1 MTIKQIGFGKS
12 MIQSYAQTNIGQRKV
27 NEDSFLINEELGLY
41 VVADGVGGMAKGEV
55 ASQMACEVILQ
66 NIQDG
71 MPLEESVYLA
81 HRKLINEIKSDEN
94 KQGMAT
100 TVVAVLFHD
109 NSYEVAW
116 VGDSR
121 VYLWDGELKL
131 LTKDDSY
138 VELLLENGHIG
149 IEELETHPDR
159 NVISQALGIERKN
172 IAIHTNS
179 GTLEKDQILLLCS
192 DGLYGV
198 ANELNIIESLQGNN
212 DIARTTPE
220 LVELAVK
227 KQGKDNI
234 TLISLKSN
242 EDSVNSI
249 EPKVF
254 REFEP
259 ETGKIKG
266 IEKKDHTISTYLNQE
281 LSEEETD
288 PELIDQTAYRDL
300 TQENRDLLDSAA
312 QYSSEEEEKESNKYL
327 IPALLGVILMLVGFI
342 LLK

>member
-1 MTIKQIGFGKS
+1 ML
-12 MIQSYAQTNIGQRKV
+12 QSNAQTNIGQRKV

-41 VVADGVGGMAKGEV
+41 VVADGVGGMAKGEI
-55 ASQMACEVILQ
+55 ASQMACETVLQ
-66 NIQDG
+66 SIQDG
-71 MPLEESVYLA
+71 MPLEESIYLA
-81 HRKLINEIKSDEN
+81 HRNIINEIKSDKN

-100 TVVAVLFHD
+100 TLVAVLFHE
-109 NSYEVAW
+109 NSYEAAW

-121 VYLWDGELKL
+121 LYLWDGELKL

-172 IAIHTNS
+172 ISIHTNK

-198 ANELNIIESLQGNN
+198 ANELNITESLQGND
-212 DIARTTPE
+212 DIATVIPE
-220 LVELAVK
+220 LVDLAVK

-234 TLISLKSN
+234 TLIGLKSTA
-242 EDSVNSI
+242 NSNHNV
-249 EPKVF
+249 EPKVY
-254 REFEP
+254 REFDAH
-259 ETGKIKG
+259 TGRIKG
-266 IEKKDHTISTYLNQE
+266 TEEKDYSISSYLNQE
-281 LSEEETD
+281 LTEEESD
-288 PELIDQTAYRDL
+288 PELIDQTSYRDL
-300 TQENRDLLDSAA
+300 TQEDRDLLDSAA
-312 QYSSEEEEKESNKYL
+312 QYSSEDEKKQGNKYL
-327 IPALLGVILMLVGFI
+327 IPVLLGVILALTSFI

>member
-1 MTIKQIGFGKS
+1 ML
-12 MIQSYAQTNIGQRKV
+12 QSYAQTNIGQRKV
-27 NEDSFLINEELGLY
+27 NEDYFLINEELGLY
-41 VVADGVGGMAKGEV
+41 VVADGVGGMAKGEI
-55 ASQMACEVILQ
+55 ASQMACETVLHS
-66 NIQDG
+66 IQEG

-81 HRKLINEIKSDEN
+81 HRNIIKEMKSDPS

-121 VYLWDGELKL
+121 LYLWDGELRL

-149 IEELETHPDR
+149 IDELDTHPDR

-172 IAIHTNS
+172 IAIHSNK

-198 ANELNIIESLQGNN
+198 ANEYDMSQSLQKNN
-212 DIARTTPE
+212 DVFTFTAE
-220 LVELAVK
+220 LVDLAVK
-227 KQGKDNI
+227 KEGKDNI
-234 TLISLKSN
+234 TLIGIQS
-242 EDSVNSI
+242 SVNSTYKI
-249 EPKVF
+249 MPKVF
-254 REFEP
+254 REFDVQ
-259 ETGKIKG
+259 TGRIKG
-266 IEKKDHTISTYLNQE
+266 TEHQDHSISSYLNKE
-281 LSEEETD
+281 NLDEETD

-300 TQENRDLLDSAA
+300 SQENRDLLDSAA
-312 QYSSEEEEKESNKYL
+312 QSSQNNDKSQGSNYL
-327 IPALLGVILMLVGFI
+327 IPILLGIILVLTSFI

>member
-1 MTIKQIGFGKS
+1 ML
-12 MIQSYAQTNIGQRKV
+12 QSYAQTNIGQRKV

-41 VVADGVGGMAKGEV
+41 IVADGVGGMAKGEV
-55 ASQMACEVILQ
+55 ASQMACETVLHS
-66 NIQDG
+66 IQDG

-81 HRKLINEIKSDEN
+81 HRKIIKEMKSDKS

-100 TVVAVLFHD
+100 TLVAVLFHE
-109 NSYEVAW
+109 NSYEAAW

-121 VYLWDGELKL
+121 LYLWDGELKL

-149 IEELETHPDR
+149 IDELETHPDR

-172 IAIHTNS
+172 ISIHSNK

-198 ANELNIIESLQGNN
+198 ANELNIAESLQSN
-212 DIARTTPE
+212 DDIVTVTPE
-220 LVELAVK
+220 LVDLAIK

-234 TLISLKSN
+234 TLIGIKS
-242 EDSVNSI
+242 SVNSTHTVK
-249 EPKVF
+249 PKVF
-254 REFEP
+254 REFDV
-259 ETGKIKG
+259 ETGRIKG
-266 IEKKDHTISTYLNQE
+266 V
-281 LSEEETD
+281 EENHHSSASDLKNEQLDVETD
-288 PELIDQTAYRDL
+288 PELINQTAYRDL
-300 TQENRDLLDSAA
+300 TQENLDLLDSAA
-312 QYSSEEEEKESNKYL
+312 QSSAEDEKRQGNKYL
-327 IPALLGVILMLVGFI
+327 IPILFGVILVLTSFI